1 MLCWRHAQRTPM
13 DTAKLPPKLEEFL
26 QDERSLQMVTMLYGG
41 AYAKLAP
48 LYARSLKRDEAEAL
62 QESVTPVVAWFYSEP
77 KRFLRT
83 IADAKVASLEEVKEI
98 LEWCRRHRDQ
108 ANDTP
113 EKEDELESALWRSCR
128 EKIDE
133 HETQEWVGALPKRLG
148 ECVDAAGGL
157 PSEAAGGAGT
167 HSTDK
172 VAGSTASR
180 VEHVVEQID
189 EGANPLEAGGAS
201 GGSGATYSNPEEI
214 DWGDL

>member
-1 MLCWRHAQRTPM
+1 MCWRHPQRTPM

-26 QDERSLQMVTMLYGG
+26 QDEHSLQMVTMLYDG

-62 QESVTPVVAWFYSEP
+62 QECDTPLVAWFYSEP
-77 KRFLRT
+77 TRFLRT
-83 IADAKVASLEEVKEI
+83 IAEAKVASLQEVKEI
-98 LEWCRRHRDQ
+98 LEWCRRHRDM

-133 HETQEWVGALPKRLG
+133 LETQEWLGTLPKRLG

-189 EGANPLEAGGAS
+189 EGANPLEAGDAS
-201 GGSGATYSNPEEI
+201 GGSGAADTNAEDIELPEV
-214 DWGDL
+214 

>member
-1 MLCWRHAQRTPM
+1 MCWRHAQRTPM

-98 LEWCRRHRDQ
+98 LEWCRRHRDH

-133 HETQEWVGALPKRLG
+133 HEMQEWLGALPKRLG
-148 ECVDAAGGL
+148 EGVDAAGGL

-189 EGANPLEAGGAS
+189 EGANPLEAGDALGW
-201 GGSGATYSNPEEI
+201 SGATDSNPEDIE
-214 DWGDL
+214 WGDL

>member
-1 MLCWRHAQRTPM
+1 MCWRHAQRTPM

-148 ECVDAAGGL
+148 ECMDAAGGL

-201 GGSGATYSNPEEI
+201 EGSGATYSNPEEI

>member
-1 MLCWRHAQRTPM
+1 MCWRHPQRTPM

-26 QDERSLQMVTMLYGG
+26 EDERSMQMVTMLYGG

-62 QESVTPVVAWFYSEP
+62 QECDTPLVAWFYSEP

-83 IADAKVASLEEVKEI
+83 IAEAKVASLKEVKEI
-98 LEWCRRHRDQ
+98 LEWCRRHRDK

-133 HETQEWVGALPKRLG
+133 HETQEWLSTLPKRLG

-189 EGANPLEAGGAS
+189 EGANPLEAGDAS
-201 GGSGATYSNPEEI
+201 GGSGATDSNPKDIE
-214 DWGDL
+214 WGDL